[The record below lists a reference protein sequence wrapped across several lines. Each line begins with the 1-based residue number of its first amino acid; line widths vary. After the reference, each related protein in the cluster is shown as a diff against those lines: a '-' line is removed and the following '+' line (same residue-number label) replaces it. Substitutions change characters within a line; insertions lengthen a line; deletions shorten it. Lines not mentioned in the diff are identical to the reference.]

1 MMACLTLEGPIGTRS
16 IARLSQSPS
25 SLGVKKEGIFK
36 EVIS

>member
-1 MMACLTLEGPIGTRS
+1 MMACLTLEGPIGTS
-16 IARLSQSPS
+16 ITRLSQTPS